1 TESQLELV
9 AIRKELHQLASVT
22 DSFNALIVVD
32 ISGKIIAAKPSNT
45 FFNSLS
51 EVPQAR
57 ELLNARRTTAISGP
71 FKRPNGSWMTIIA
84 HPIFSSEGDYAGFVG
99 GTVLLQSGSALQ
111 NTLSKLDYQEGTYFY
126 IVDEEGTVVH
136 HPTQDLIGT
145 RSKDIRSVSTMLH

>member
-1 TESQLELV
+1 
-9 AIRKELHQLASVT
+9 
-22 DSFNALIVVD
+22 
-32 ISGKIIAAKPSNT
+32 G
-45 FFNSLS
+45 
-51 EVPQAR
+51 
-57 ELLNARRTTAISGP
+57 
-71 FKRPNGSWMTIIA
+71 PNGSWMTIIA

-145 RSKDIRSVSTMLH
+145 RSKDIRSVSTMLHGKEGKPQSSVIDPDGQVFSYA